1 MVLLGVD
8 AYKRT
13 HTLVAVDEV
22 GCKLAEKSVP
32 ATSDGHLEALRWA
45 SCWTDRS
52 WAIEVWGANTMSS
65 SSRSRR
71 EPLFAVDPLPLVAV
85 AVGGQ
90 KSNRAVQI
98 DFCPPHHPNRAVRW
112 ARVEVWCRTALRPIN
127 SGDGTA

>member
-71 EPLFAVDPLPLVAV
+71 EATP
-85 AVGGQ
+85 
-90 KSNRAVQI
+90 RAL
-98 DFCPPHHPNRAVRW
+98 NALTSGAGRAL
-112 ARVEVWCRTALRPIN
+112 LRPA
-127 SGDGTA
+127 SGPYATGRTPFGAVSRRIRVTRPQAISE